1 MKHCIKVVILLYLSL
16 FLVSCGT
23 TDKVGS
29 EPSKSGAS
37 MSSQTAAQKKP
48 SVTIN
53 CYYEEPAG
61 YGDKNAIVL
70 GDVLKNHYVEI
81 IIQGKVKEFEY
92 LEVEFDAE
100 KNKLIETGLK
110 AKYTSLDN
118 KTVYIKTDLPEGI
131 PSEKIKWKSEQGK
144 EYEYII
150 RDYGLADEID
160 TQQIFILEWETKQGL
175 DLTC

>member
-53 CYYEEPAG
+53 CYYDEPTG
-61 YGDKNAIVL
+61 ISDKNAIIL
-70 GDVLKNHYVEI
+70 DGELKNDYVEI

-92 LEVEFDAE
+92 LEVEYDADKNEFIE
-100 KNKLIETGLK
+100 KGLK
-110 AKYTSLDN
+110 AKYSSLEN
-118 KTVYIKTDLPEGI
+118 KTVFVKTNLPEGI
-131 PSEKIKWKSEQGK
+131 PSEKIKWKSEKGK

-150 RDYGLADEID
+150 RDYSLADEKD
-160 TQQIFILEWETKQGL
+160 TQQVFTLE
-175 DLTC
+175 

>member
-29 EPSKSGAS
+29 EPSKSSTS
-37 MSSQTAAQKKP
+37 MSSQTAAQEKS

-53 CYYEEPAG
+53 CYYDEPAG
-61 YGDKNAIVL
+61 FGDKNAIIL
-70 GDVLKNHYVEI
+70 DGELKNEYVEI

-92 LEVEFDAE
+92 LEVEYDAKKNEFIE
-100 KNKLIETGLK
+100 KGLK
-110 AKYTSLDN
+110 AKYSSLEN
-118 KTVYIKTDLPEGI
+118 KTVFVKTNLPEGI
-131 PSEKIKWKSEQGK
+131 PSEKIKWKSEKGK

-150 RDYGLADEID
+150 WDYGLADEKD
-160 TQQIFILEWETKQGL
+160 TQQIFTLEWKSKQGL

>member
-16 FLVSCGT
+16 VLVGCGT
-23 TDKVGS
+23 TDKVGT

-53 CYYEEPAG
+53 CYYDEPAG
-61 YGDKNAIVL
+61 FSDKNAIIIA
-70 GDVLKNHYVEI
+70 GELKNEYIEI
-81 IIQGKVKEFEY
+81 IIQGTVKEFEY
-92 LEVEFDAE
+92 LAVDFDAE
-100 KNKLIETGLK
+100 KNDFIETGLK
-110 AKYTSLDN
+110 AKYSSLEN
-118 KTVYIKTDLPEGI
+118 KTVFIKTNLPEGI

-150 RDYGLADEID
+150 RDYGLADEKN
-160 TQQIFILEWETKQGL
+160 TQQIFDLE
-175 DLTC
+175 